1 MPRHDPTPPQ
11 EQQRTA
17 TAWARYKQLM
27 RWMALAAAIMVVLAL
42 IYLRAT
48 SATMPLGMVLAT
60 IGGVGLSMLVGTG
73 LMGLVYFS
81 SNSGHDESATIWDD
95 SNERGEP

>member
-1 MPRHDPTPPQ
+1 MPRHDPTPR
-11 EQQRTA
+11 EEHERTA
-17 TAWARYKQLM
+17 SAWARYKKLM
-27 RWMALAAAIMVVLAL
+27 RWMALAAVVMVVLAL

-81 SNSGHDESATIWDD
+81 SNSGHDETATLVDSGDD
-95 SNERGEP
+95 